1 MRISDWSSDVCS
13 SDLPGYLEHF
23 GRPGHPGEI
32 LAHAC
37 LRFRFDSGVMP
48 LWEFVRKGD
57 TLKVDPP
64 AKLIVQARAAVDLAI
79 ESAIAGAGIIY
90 LFEDW
95 LRPYLDRG
103 ELEPVLAE
111 WRSEER
117 RGGEEGVSKCR
128 YRWWPYN

>member
-48 LWEFVRKGD
+48 LWEFARKGD

-64 AKLIVQARAAVDLAI
+64 AKLIVQAGAAVDLAI
-79 ESAIAGAGIIY
+79 ESALAGAGII
-90 LFEDW
+90 
-95 LRPYLDRG
+95 
-103 ELEPVLAE
+103 
-111 WRSEER
+111 RSEER
-117 RGGEEGVSKCR
+117 RVGTECVRTCR
-128 YRWWPYN
+128 YRWAPAH